1 MEHLYILHFV
11 SKTHFF
17 CWRREEQASW
27 SNLIHWVHFHS
38 SGFILAATENVS
50 FDTWKAVP
58 GGNDV
63 IVKTLNIVWK
73 WQPLFFAKY
82 SLFQY
87 DFMSQIFKYAIS
99 CHPLL
104 QLIVQKLIS
113 IQGTV
118 CHMCPNPTSFL
129 MRKKWTAILLAVLAL
144 QPFPSLVEALMLS
157 GIRYMVHV

>member
-1 MEHLYILHFV
+1 MSL
-11 SKTHFF
+11 
-17 CWRREEQASW
+17 
-27 SNLIHWVHFHS
+27 LIHGKRS
-38 SGFILAATENVS
+38 Q
-50 FDTWKAVP
+50 

-82 SLFQY
+82 NLFQY
-87 DFMSQIFKYAIS
+87 DFISQIFKYAIS

-113 IQGTV
+113 IQDTV
-118 CHMCPNPTSFL
+118 CHMCPNPTSLL

-144 QPFPSLVEALMLS
+144 QPCPSLVEALMRS
-157 GIRYMVHV
+157 GIWYMVQCVWCMVYGAYWFCCVLQLKGRCISSLAPS